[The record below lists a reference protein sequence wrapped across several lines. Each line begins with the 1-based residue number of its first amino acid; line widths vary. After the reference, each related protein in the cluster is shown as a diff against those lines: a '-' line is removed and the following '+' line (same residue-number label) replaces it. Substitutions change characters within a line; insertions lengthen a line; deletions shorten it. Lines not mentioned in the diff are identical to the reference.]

1 MAHITAKQLKQNT
14 GQIIKRV
21 RAGEKLT
28 ITYRGKPVAIISPA
42 TTQGHRLPE
51 KLRPFSEAWKDIVET
66 LRRSEAR
73 FKGWKEAT
81 DCSSNTFSPV
91 RC

>member
-1 MAHITAKQLKQNT
+1 MNCITAKQLKQNT

-42 TTQGHRLPE
+42 TMEDQSHLRE
-51 KLRPFSEAWKDIVET
+51 LRPFPEAWGDIERT
-66 LRRSEAR
+66 LRKSEPQ

-91 RC
+91 RY